1 MVQVVEE
8 IDGKA
13 TSFGSGTWPKCI
25 VVLQMD

>member
-13 TSFGSGTWPKCI
+13 TSFVRGAWSECI